1 MEAERQESKI
11 LMEKVELEM
20 AERKEE
26 LYQLQ
31 GQLER
36 AGQAQAELEMQYGT
50 LQQRHE
56 TEMEEKTACISL
68 LQKNEQELQSA
79 CDALKE
85 ENSKLLQ
92 EQQEQAAKSAQALQ
106 QLEGQCVAF
115 EAALQ
120 PLSGSYLLPSGL
132 C

>member
-11 LMEKVELEM
+11 IMEKVELEM
-20 AERKEE
+20 AERKLSFQNLQEE

-31 GQLER
+31 GQLGQ
-36 AGQAQAELEMQYGT
+36 AGQAQAELEMQHSA

-79 CDALKE
+79 CAALKE

-92 EQQEQAAKSAQALQ
+92 EKQEQAAKSAQALQ
-106 QLEGQCVAF
+106 QLEGQCEAF
-115 EAALQ
+115 EAAL
-120 PLSGSYLLPSGL
+120 
-132 C
+132 

>member
-1 MEAERQESKI
+1 MEAERRESKI

-20 AERKEE
+20 AERKLSFQNLQEE

-36 AGQAQAELEMQYGT
+36 AGQAQADLEMQYST

-79 CDALKE
+79 WDALKE
-85 ENSKLLQ
+85 ENWKLLQ
-92 EQQEQAAKSAQALQ
+92 EQQEQAAESAQALQ
-106 QLEGQCVAF
+106 QLQGQCVAF
-115 EAALQ
+115 EADL
-120 PLSGSYLLPSGL
+120 
-132 C
+132 